1 MNPAAF
7 LAEKWTL
14 EVDAKYFGAEI
25 AGFKL
30 LRNVFGDAFDCV
42 KSVLGG
48 SSHRRR
54 HNGCGSMLRDLF
66 RNSGKGFARSFHH
79 VPATR
84 AMDVHINEAGNRGGI
99 LGAEFLGAGGEFQV
113 SSFADTLNF
122 AIPNQDRG
130 VADFGGLGDFTSH
143 VGGGRF
149 YCSQN
154 ILTGPRH
161 KKKNGGP
168 PKETPSQK
176 K

>member
-66 RNSGKGFARSFHH
+66 RDSGKGFARSFHH

-84 AMDVHINEAGNRGGI
+84 AMDVHINEAWNRGGI
-99 LGAEFLGAGGEFQV
+99 LAAEFLGAAGEFQV
-113 SSFADTLNF
+113 SSFAATLNF
-122 AIPNQDRG
+122 AIPNQDPG
-130 VADFGGLGDFTSH
+130 SSDFGGWGGLTFCR
-143 VGGGRF
+143 GGRR
-149 YCSQN
+149 CVWSAKN
-154 ILTGPRH
+154 PSGLRRKKKKGGPR
-161 KKKNGGP
+161 KRRTRP
-168 PKETPSQK
+168 
-176 K
+176 